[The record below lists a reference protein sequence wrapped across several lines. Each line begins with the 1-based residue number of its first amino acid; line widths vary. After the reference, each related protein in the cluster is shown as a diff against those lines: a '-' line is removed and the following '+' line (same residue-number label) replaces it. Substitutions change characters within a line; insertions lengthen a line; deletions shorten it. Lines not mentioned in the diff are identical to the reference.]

1 MSIFHGGTD
10 LSRRFS
16 EGAADSY
23 RREHWRLRYRVPN
36 GTCRSVGTGYPALK
50 RWAIFTS
57 CLAFKS
63 VSWGISAVSVVRVIQ
78 NFCYSHIVTDQ
89 HHHIDKP
96 EPRWQ
101 ALLAF
106 LAVGAIYLALPRN
119 LVFGP
124 IWLLPT
130 LIVVLLIPTVVS
142 HRIGKRSLNRALGL
156 IINGITTI
164 ALIGSVVLLVRAL
177 PSHRESPL
185 ALLRSGGL
193 LWLTNV
199 IVFALWYWRLDGGGP
214 TLRHERKEFGSTSFL
229 FPQMQ
234 IPHDERAQFACA
246 HWRPRF
252 VDYFFVSF
260 TQSSTFGPTD
270 APLLARWAK
279 IFAMIQISISLSI
292 VILLI
297 SRAVGVL

>member
-1 MSIFHGGTD
+1 VSLSVVRCD
-10 LSRRFS
+10 LSRRHRFVTTIFS
-16 EGAADSY
+16 
-23 RREHWRLRYRVPN
+23 
-36 GTCRSVGTGYPALK
+36 
-50 RWAIFTS
+50 I
-57 CLAFKS
+57 
-63 VSWGISAVSVVRVIQ
+63 
-78 NFCYSHIVTDQ
+78 YSRGDVTDQ
-89 HHHIDKP
+89 HPHLDKP

-101 ALLAF
+101 VLLAV

-119 LVFGP
+119 LIIGP
-124 IWLLPT
+124 TWLLPT

-142 HRIGKRSLNRALGL
+142 HRTGKRSLNRALG
-156 IINGITTI
+156 IVINGITTL
-164 ALIGSVVLLVRAL
+164 ALIGSVALLVRAL
-177 PSHRESPL
+177 PSHKEDPL

-214 TLRHERKEFGSTSFL
+214 TTRHEDKKFGSTSFL

-234 IPHDERAQFACA
+234 IPHDERAQFACTG
-246 HWRPRF
+246 WRPRF
-252 VDYFFVSF
+252 VDYLFVSF

-279 IFAMIQISISLSI
+279 ILAMIQVFISLSI

>member
-1 MSIFHGGTD
+1 MSEQHG
-10 LSRRFS
+10 
-16 EGAADSY
+16 
-23 RREHWRLRYRVPN
+23 
-36 GTCRSVGTGYPALK
+36 
-50 RWAIFTS
+50 
-57 CLAFKS
+57 
-63 VSWGISAVSVVRVIQ
+63 
-78 NFCYSHIVTDQ
+78 
-89 HHHIDKP
+89 HIDKP

-106 LAVGAIYLALPRN
+106 LAVAAIYLALPRN
-119 LVFGP
+119 LIVGP

-130 LIVVLLIPTVVS
+130 LIIVLLIPTVIS
-142 HRIGKRSLNRALGL
+142 HRSGKHSLNRLLGV
-156 IINGITTI
+156 IINAITTL

-177 PSHRESPL
+177 PAHKEAPL
-185 ALLRSGGL
+185 ELLFSGGL

-214 TLRHERKEFGSTSFL
+214 TVRHERKEFGSTSFL

-234 IPHDERAQFACA
+234 IPHEERAQFACA
-246 HWRPRF
+246 RWRPLFIDYLF
-252 VDYFFVSF
+252 VAF

-279 IFAMIQISISLSI
+279 VLTMIQIFISLSI